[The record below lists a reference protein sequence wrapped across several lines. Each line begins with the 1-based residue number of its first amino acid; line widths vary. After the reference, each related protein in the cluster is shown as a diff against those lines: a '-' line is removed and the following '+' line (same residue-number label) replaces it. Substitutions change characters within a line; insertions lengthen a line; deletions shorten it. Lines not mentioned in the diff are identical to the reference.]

1 MAEHRS
7 DYNDLGCD
15 QVGSNPPDEPHIS
28 GPGPLGTKVDDFVGR
43 GRGAHVAASR
53 LSCGPQKQLQPT
65 TPNEF
70 RDHHRNL
77 EIVEL
82 PKSIPNFKVD
92 FFKL

>member
-1 MAEHRS
+1 MCGETDTRKPMF
-7 DYNDLGCD
+7 G
-15 QVGSNPPDEPHIS
+15 V
-28 GPGPLGTKVDDFVGR
+28 PGPLGANLGDLRVWGVGGPCGSFPFV
-43 GRGAHVAASR
+43 
-53 LSCGPQKQLQPT
+53 LWPQKQLQPT